1 MNLKKRW
8 LRDPLLAFL
17 ALGAAIF
24 AGGALLGGAG
34 DGQTIHVDQ
43 AEINRLQEQW
53 RAQLGRAPSA
63 DELAGLIEQ
72 FVREEIYYREALR
85 LSLDQGD
92 VIVRRRLVQKLT
104 FLTEDIATSQP
115 PGEAELLA
123 FYNAN
128 PERYRLPTR
137 YSFRHRYFS
146 MDRRAD
152 AKADA
157 LAALADPSL
166 PADPFMLQRAY
177 AERSL
182 REIGDSFGRDF
193 AAALANLAISPDWQ
207 GPLRSAYG
215 WHLVQVEKA
224 LPEAL
229 PPLAQVQARV
239 ANDLSAERR
248 EQANAAYYKQLRSRY
263 QVVPPEAGA
272 P

>member
-1 MNLKKRW
+1 MNPKKRW
-8 LRDPLLAFL
+8 LQDPLLAFL
-17 ALGAAIF
+17 ALGAAVF
-24 AGGALLGGAG
+24 AGGALLDGA
-34 DGQTIHVDQ
+34 DAAQTILVDQ

-53 RAQLGRAPSA
+53 RAQLGRAPSE
-63 DELAGLIEQ
+63 DELKGLIEQ

-104 FLTEDIATSQP
+104 FLTEDIATGQP
-115 PGEAELLA
+115 PGEAELRA
-123 FYNAN
+123 FHEANAD
-128 PERYRLPTR
+128 RYRLPAR

-146 MDRRAD
+146 ADRRED

-157 LAALADPSL
+157 LAALTDPAA

-182 REIGDSFGRDF
+182 REIGDLFGRDF
-193 AAALANLAISPDWQ
+193 AAALTNLAVSPDWQ
-207 GPLRSAYG
+207 GPLPSAYG
-215 WHLVQVEKA
+215 WHLVQVEKV

-229 PPLAQVQARV
+229 PSFAQVQARV
-239 ANDLSAERR
+239 ANDLNAERR

-263 QVVPPEAGA
+263 QVVPPEAGG